1 MNEFF
6 ADFGRRLA
14 AAARRR
20 GVESP
25 PVELSSELSGELL
38 DLTRVVAHGQERRF
52 APLASYLAGVMAGRM
67 LAAGRSEDDIRA
79 AVEEVRAEVEREYP
93 DTQAP
98 V

>member
-14 AAARRR
+14 AAAGRR
-20 GVESP
+20 GVETP

-52 APLASYLAGVMAGRM
+52 APLSSYLAGVMAGRM
-67 LAAGRSEDDIRA
+67 LSAGRSEAEVQA
-79 AVEEVRAEVEREYP
+79 AIAEVRADLEKDYP
-93 DTQAP
+93 DQAT
-98 V
+98 